1 MRGKPLHGGSTG
13 ASRRVPG
20 ACVVA
25 LAGIWLG
32 SSLTASAGAVACP
45 NAQYRSGSSE
55 HLPDCRVY
63 EQVSPEDKGGLDAV
77 TLEQQPL
84 PAQSSACEFGEA
96 CTIAYMNAG
105 AAFAGAPG
113 NELSNAYL
121 ATRAAGGWQ
130 TTALTPPT
138 PQAPANGLAKVTYA
152 FSSDL
157 SRAILRV
164 PVQQLTA
171 DAPSGVYNLFLRQPN
186 GSYSLVTSTAP
197 PEPPEAG
204 CGSCF
209 GEQDVPA
216 FAGASSDFSHVIFE
230 ANDSLVAG
238 APAGGTEDLYEA
250 AAGEVRLV
258 GILPDT
264 VPSEGA
270 TAGGG
275 IDAVNESAH
284 ELEHAMSTD
293 GSRVLFEATADSGG
307 PDPQQAGQ
315 TELFDRLNGSST
327 IEISAPAA
335 GAQPS
340 KCETKAG
347 VCNAEPAKFWAASE
361 DGSIVYF
368 TSKAALT
375 KESFVGAE
383 SSGEPHE
390 NPGEDL
396 YRYDVD
402 RRTLTDLTVDRSDPN
417 GASVVGVLGTS
428 ADGSYVYFVAT
439 GELVAGAKSGS
450 PNLYVWHGSGDG
462 GEQLKLIAR
471 LRAPST
477 KEEKSIEAMQ
487 AGPGVAY
494 QSDVADWTSR
504 PTESQAYVTPDGKH
518 LAFMSVEP
526 LTGYDNH
533 DQGTGAADHEVFEYG
548 ADTGQLVCAS
558 CDATGDAPLGSAFIG
573 ARLGA
578 RVSTPFHQPRTLSN
592 DGSRLFFSSPDPL
605 VGGLAGGSVKV
616 FEYEGGTA
624 QLISGSEGG
633 GEAVFLDASAS
644 GNDVFLGTRER
655 LAPADIDELADV
667 YDARADGGLP
677 APAIQAPCQG
687 SACQGPVPQP
697 PSLAAPI
704 SAFFVGSGNL
714 PQPRPVAALTR
725 RQLLARALAR
735 CRRVKG
741 KTRRAACVAAVMRRY
756 RPEGKKA
763 RGLVERRGSRE

>member
-1 MRGKPLHGGSTG
+1 
-13 ASRRVPG
+13 
-20 ACVVA
+20 VVA

-32 SSLTASAGAVACP
+32 SILTASAGAVPCP
-45 NAQYRSGSSE
+45 NTQYRSGSSE

-84 PAQSSACEFGEA
+84 PAQSSDCELGEA

-105 AAFAGAPG
+105 AAFGGAPG
-113 NELSNAYL
+113 NEFTNAYL
-121 ATRAAGGWQ
+121 ATRADGGWL
-130 TTALTPPT
+130 TTAVTPPT
-138 PQAPANGLAKVTYA
+138 PQGPANGFAKVTYA

-157 SRAILRV
+157 SQAILRV
-164 PVQQLTA
+164 PLQRLTA
-171 DAPSGVYNLFLRQPN
+171 EAPPGVYNLFVREPS
-186 GSYSLVTSTAP
+186 GSYSLVTAAVP
-197 PEPPEAG
+197 PESPEAG
-204 CGSCF
+204 CGNCF
-209 GEQDVPA
+209 VEQDVPA
-216 FAGASSDFSHVIFE
+216 FAGASSGFSHVIFE
-230 ANDSLVAG
+230 ANDSLTAG
-238 APAGGTEDLYEA
+238 APASGTENLYEE

-258 GILPDT
+258 GILPDHEA
-264 VPSEGA
+264 PSGGS

-275 IDAVNESAH
+275 IDAVNEGAH
-284 ELEHAMSTD
+284 ELEHAISTD
-293 GSRVLFEATADSGG
+293 GSRVLFEAAADTGG
-307 PDPQQAGQ
+307 PDPQQAGDI
-315 TELFDRLNGSST
+315 EIFDRLNGSST
-327 IEISAPAA
+327 IEVSAPAV

-347 VCNAEPAKFWAASE
+347 ICDAEPAKFWGASE

-375 KESFVGAE
+375 KESFVGTE

-402 RRTLTDLTVDRSDPN
+402 TRTLSDLTVDTSDPS
-417 GASVVGVLGTS
+417 GASVLGVVGAS
-428 ADGSYVYFVAT
+428 ADGSYVYFVA
-439 GELVAGAKSGS
+439 AGDLASGATSGS
-450 PNLYVWHGSGDG
+450 PNLYVWHGTDS
-462 GEQLKLIAR
+462 GEQLKFIAR
-471 LRAPST
+471 LHAPSP

-487 AGPGVAY
+487 AGPGVPY

-504 PTESQAYVTPDGKH
+504 PTESQAYVTPDGQH

-526 LTGYDNH
+526 LTGYNNH
-533 DQGTGAADHEVFEYG
+533 DQRTGAADHEVFEYS
-548 ADTGQLVCAS
+548 ADTGELVCAS

-605 VGGLAGGSVKV
+605 VGGIAGGSAKV

-644 GNDVFLGTRER
+644 GNDVFLATRER
-655 LAPADIDELADV
+655 LVPADVDELADV
-667 YDARADGGLP
+667 YDARVDGGLP
-677 APAIQAPCQG
+677 AAGIQAPCQG
-687 SACQGPVPQP
+687 SACQGPVLQP
-697 PSLAAPI
+697 PSLTTPI

-714 PQPRPVAALTR
+714 TEPRPVAAPTR
-725 RQLLARALAR
+725 KQLLARALAR

-741 KTRRAACVAAVMRRY
+741 KTRRAVCVAAAKRRY
-756 RPEGKKA
+756 GPERKEA
-763 RGLVERRGSRE
+763 RGRVGRRGFRE